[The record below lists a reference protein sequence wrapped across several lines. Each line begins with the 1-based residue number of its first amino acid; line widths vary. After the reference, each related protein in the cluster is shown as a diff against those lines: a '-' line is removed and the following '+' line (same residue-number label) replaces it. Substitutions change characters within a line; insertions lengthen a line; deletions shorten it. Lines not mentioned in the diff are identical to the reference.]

1 MLVAIFNVPH
11 AYLSYAIIFFNH
23 LVHYHKYGSPY
34 FSVIWSHVS
43 LTFFFLTKLV

>member
-23 LVHYHKYGSPY
+23 LVHYHKYAAL
-34 FSVIWSHVS
+34 FSHMVSRVID
-43 LTFFFLTKLV
+43 LFFFN